1 MFNKRK
7 EINLSEIEIKE
18 MENFHSMLLKVKK
31 RRPNFN
37 VDRVM
42 TMLYGKKY
50 LQK

>member
-1 MFNKRK
+1 MFHKIK
-7 EINLSEIEIKE
+7 EISLNELDIKE
-18 MENFHSMLLKVKK
+18 MRKFHQMLLKMKK